1 MSPIRP
7 FFRNLM
13 ERIGSFGFGPNYEFL
28 VRCHLM
34 ETWGSSRSRA
44 EAWSRNLSTGIPEL
58 RDVLFFLWGAE
69 TFAPLGFFYHAPFS
83 AFSKVSVYQWHLDIL
98 WFESQPS
105 YCSKQCLYCILLGAP
120 LLIKSPGILL
130 FFSFIQHNKT
140 RESILKNATSSCIAT
155 TVNIF

>member
-44 EAWSRNLSTGIPEL
+44 EAWNRNLSTGIPEL

-69 TFAPLGFFYHAPFS
+69 TFAPLGFFTTRHSPRCLKRPFTSVIMSKLPRYHE
-83 AFSKVSVYQWHLDIL
+83 
-98 WFESQPS
+98 FESQPS
-105 YCSKQCLYCILLGAP
+105 SCSKQCLSCILWGAP
-120 LLIKSPGILL
+120 LLIKSRGILL

-140 RESILKNATSSCIAT
+140 HESILKAWQ
-155 TVNIF
+155 